1 MLLFKSYCS
10 KNILSK
16 PLLQHFSTAKHSNH
30 GYKKHFIN
38 ESVEEIFVITREKPD
53 IFSYLLNVFNQNKI
67 NLTHIEPKKLNIK
80 AK

>member
-1 MLLFKSYCS
+1 MLLLKSFGG

-16 PLLQHFSTAKHSNH
+16 PLRQHFSTIKHKFH

-53 IFSYLLNVFNQNKI
+53 IFSYLLNVFNQSKI
-67 NLTHIEPKKLNIK
+67 NLTYIEPKKLNIHG
-80 AK
+80 